1 MKAASLPK
9 SAGSRSWPRQQVV
22 PRIVRDATV
31 AWEGS
36 LSRGAGVA
44 KAGTG
49 AFELSVDLP
58 SRIGDPGGKTSPEE
72 LLAAAHASCFVT
84 SLGSELHRAGTP
96 AERVDV
102 HCTITMDEVDG
113 KGHFIVASAISARV
127 VAPGADDAILVAAA
141 AAADEGCPFSALIRA
156 SATVT
161 VEATLEGGS

>member
-1 MKAASLPK
+1 M
-9 SAGSRSWPRQQVV
+9 
-22 PRIVRDATV
+22 PRIVREADVT
-31 AWEGS
+31 WEGTV
-36 LSRGAGVA
+36 SRGAGVVRA
-44 KAGTG
+44 TTSG
-49 AFELSVDLP
+49 AFALP
-58 SRIGDPGGKTSPEE
+58 VTLASRIAEPEGKTSPEE

-84 SLGSELHRAGTP
+84 SLGSELHRGGAP

-127 VAPGADDAILVAAA
+127 VAPNADETILAEAAKAADD
-141 AAADEGCPFSALIRA
+141 GCPLSALIRA